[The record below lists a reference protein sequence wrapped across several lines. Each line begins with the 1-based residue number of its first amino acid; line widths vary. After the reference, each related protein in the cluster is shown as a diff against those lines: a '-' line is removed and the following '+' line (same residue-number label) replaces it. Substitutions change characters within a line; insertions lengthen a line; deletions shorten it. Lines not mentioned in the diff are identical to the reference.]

1 MATRRQKKAAAVD
14 PQAQAYVERMISTMK
29 QHGAT
34 PSVSKSAQR
43 EVAQRVARAF
53 EGLRPAK

>member
-1 MATRRQKKAAAVD
+1 MATRRQKNAAVD

-43 EVAQRVARAF
+43 EVAQQVAKAF
-53 EGLRPAK
+53 KGLRPAK